1 MIEKIYKKAIYALAR
16 VAVKYI
22 ELRKKENRRK
32 LSRINQLT
40 SQIRQKAAQMLN
52 TIKKVVAEI
61 NHNNIVA
68 VAESKN
74 NIDVVD
80 LSKDEEL
87 KDVEQKPLSNEDK
100 LDLLL
105 AQMME
110 TAVKSSEKVTQVH
123 KQTQNVDENIS
134 QEIAEI
140 IPVKYVTPAPDI
152 TPDIEKN
159 IEIEKEYQQTKKG
172 NRPRIYLYI

>member
-1 MIEKIYKKAIYALAR
+1 M
-16 VAVKYI
+16 
-22 ELRKKENRRK
+22 
-32 LSRINQLT
+32 
-40 SQIRQKAAQMLN
+40 
-52 TIKKVVAEI
+52 
-61 NHNNIVA
+61 
-68 VAESKN
+68 
-74 NIDVVD
+74 D

-87 KDVEQKPLSNEDK
+87 KDVEQKPLTNEDK

-110 TAVKSSEKVTQVH
+110 TSVKSSEKVTQVH

-159 IEIEKEYQQTKKG
+159 IEIEKEFQQTKKRKPAGGYICTYRKG
-172 NRPRIYLYI
+172 NIKEGFRRKQSRE

>member
-1 MIEKIYKKAIYALAR
+1 
-16 VAVKYI
+16 
-22 ELRKKENRRK
+22 
-32 LSRINQLT
+32 
-40 SQIRQKAAQMLN
+40 MLN
-52 TIKKVVAEI
+52 TIKRIVAEI
-61 NHNNIVA
+61 NHNNTAA

-87 KDVEQKPLSNEDK
+87 KDVEQKPLTNEDK

-110 TAVKSSEKVTQVH
+110 TSVKSSEKVTQVH

-134 QEIAEI
+134 QEIG
-140 IPVKYVTPAPDI
+140 
-152 TPDIEKN
+152 
-159 IEIEKEYQQTKKG
+159 G
-172 NRPRIYLYI
+172 NNSGQICNTGARHNS

>member
-1 MIEKIYKKAIYALAR
+1 M
-16 VAVKYI
+16 
-22 ELRKKENRRK
+22 
-32 LSRINQLT
+32 
-40 SQIRQKAAQMLN
+40 
-52 TIKKVVAEI
+52 
-61 NHNNIVA
+61 
-68 VAESKN
+68 
-74 NIDVVD
+74 D

-87 KDVEQKPLSNEDK
+87 KDVEQKPLTNEDK